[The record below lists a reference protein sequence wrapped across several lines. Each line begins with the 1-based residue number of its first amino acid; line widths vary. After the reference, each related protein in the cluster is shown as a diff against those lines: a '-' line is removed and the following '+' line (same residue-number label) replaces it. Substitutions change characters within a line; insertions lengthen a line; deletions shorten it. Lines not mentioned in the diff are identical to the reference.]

1 MAARRRFL
9 DRMFQTLLMVLMA
22 LLVVSVT
29 WQVLSRYLLA
39 VPSHWTEELARFLL
53 VWIGVLGAAYAF
65 HMKMHLGIDLLAL
78 HLRGRSAFW
87 LELFI
92 NSAVAVFAILVMI
105 VGGANLVAMTW
116 ELKQLSAGLGLPM
129 AWVYSVVPLSG
140 GLIVWYAL
148 DNVVASWHRDL
159 RGQGDQA

>member
-9 DRMFQTLLMVLMA
+9 DRIFQTLLMVLMA

-39 VPSHWTEELARFLL
+39 EPSHWTEELARFLL
-53 VWIGVLGAAYAF
+53 VWIGVLGASYAF

-78 HLRGRSAFW
+78 RLHGRSAFW

-92 NSAVAVFAILVMI
+92 NCVVAVFAILVMI

-140 GLIVWYAL
+140 ALIVWYAL
-148 DNVVASWHRDL
+148 DNVVASWRRDL
-159 RGQGDQA
+159 RGQGEQP